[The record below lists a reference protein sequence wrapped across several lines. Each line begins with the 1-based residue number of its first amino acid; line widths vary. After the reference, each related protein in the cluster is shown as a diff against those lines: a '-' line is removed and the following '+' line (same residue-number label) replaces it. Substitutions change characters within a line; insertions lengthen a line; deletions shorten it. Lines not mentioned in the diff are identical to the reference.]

1 MSIHTYNHIYI
12 YIHTLCTSTEWY
24 HRMHQDLCTG
34 QLDSHSD
41 VLSVAAGDAAA
52 RLASGAADGT
62 VTLWRNAEEEGPED
76 GFFQWL
82 FNGISV
88 AFQ

>member
-1 MSIHTYNHIYI
+1 
-12 YIHTLCTSTEWY
+12 
-24 HRMHQDLCTG
+24 MHQDLCTG